1 MLIKQK
7 TEKIPHCSWLNCL
20 MFCWITLICKF
31 TLYSI
36 SVAYLENV
44 VNICIINDLYYS
56 PANNQNAFFYYP
68 THPTRGSSAA
78 PADITVIRASL
89 IAGIL
94 ADIIWCLT
102 SYFKD
107 PDIYKLI
114 LIPNIT
120 LNISAFL
127 LFILLNIHIY
137 WVIPIWPQ
145 KHCIPKVVTQWNPKP
160 GVNGSLPK
168 STALPHTSAS
178 WFWPHYFTCERLIH
192 VACPNDYD

>member
-1 MLIKQK
+1 MI
-7 TEKIPHCSWLNCL
+7 
-20 MFCWITLICKF
+20 
-31 TLYSI
+31 Y
-36 SVAYLENV
+36 
-44 VNICIINDLYYS
+44 IIHPDP

-94 ADIIWCLT
+94 ADISWWLT

-127 LFILLNIHIY
+127 LVILLNIHIY

-145 KHCIPKVVTQWNPKP
+145 KHCIPNVVTQWNPKP
-160 GVNGSLPK
+160 GVNGTFTKKHCPTAHICILVLASLFHLWK
-168 STALPHTSAS
+168 AYSCCLS
-178 WFWPHYFTCERLIH
+178 
-192 VACPNDYD
+192 